1 MQPYKSISITAHHH
15 TDGLKNDQ
23 KIALSLVGIG
33 FLLQLVFWLSFRSE
47 GAGLWLWSS
56 IGLVT
61 VGSLWFTFGQYK
73 NTMPGIKNNHN
84 CTLPDNI
91 KIL

>member
-33 FLLQLVFWLSFRSE
+33 FLLQLVFWMGFRSE
-47 GAGLWLWSS
+47 GAALWLWLS

-61 VGSLWFTFGQYK
+61 TGSIWYTSGPVSYTHLDQRLQCLY
-73 NTMPGIKNNHN
+73 HRSHSQ
-84 CTLPDNI
+84 
-91 KIL
+91 